1 MALTLA
7 KDSVM
12 TGMVLQKNIAGL
24 VTVRNGST
32 STAATAAGTGDNTT
46 KNGISIDR
54 QAINMPMSAVAAVLA
69 DATLASGAN
78 LKVTFTISH
87 SDDNSSFTTYQTTS
101 AQTTLTALGG
111 ASTKSGETRCAVNL
125 SGAKRYVRLDH
136 IPDLSAAGTDTSLTR
151 AVWIFA
157 GEDRLASVA

>member
-1 MALTLA
+1 MALTIS
-7 KDSVM
+7 KDCIM
-12 TGMVLQKNIAGL
+12 TGMVLQKNVAGL

-54 QAINMPMSAVAAVLA
+54 EALNMPMSAVAAVLC
-69 DATLASGAN
+69 DATLTSGAN

-87 SDDNSSFTTYQTTS
+87 SADNSSFTDYQTTG
-101 AQTTLTALGG
+101 AQTTLTAPGG
-111 ASTKSGETRCAVNL
+111 GTTKSGTVSLAVNL

-151 AVWIFA
+151 AVWVFG
-157 GEDRLASVA
+157 GEDRGPAI